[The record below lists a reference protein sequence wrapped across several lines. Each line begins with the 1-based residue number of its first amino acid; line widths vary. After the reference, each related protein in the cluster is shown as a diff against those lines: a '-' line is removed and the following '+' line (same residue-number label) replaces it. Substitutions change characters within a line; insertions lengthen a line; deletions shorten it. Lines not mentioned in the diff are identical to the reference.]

1 MHSKKTDNIKEKSLM
16 TKKCVKVSICILLA
30 LVLAGGPIF
39 QMEAMAADQKRPE
52 KVSATSNSETND
64 VVLTWNKVKGAEFY
78 SVYRSTKKKIPSKA
92 YAIVETNKFKDRNL
106 EGGKYY
112 YWVKAEDEEGI
123 ETPASTRAG
132 IIVKDYLTLSEIR
145 TVTWSATLRKTITLD
160 GMKLKKGTTVKPT
173 KHSKYIPFRG
183 PKRVYITYKNEEG
196 KKVASGWVKWST
208 VKSIKGH
215 VSYDKKKK
223 KLLDWTEKKKESYVK
238 RYSSKTKYLVWTNFY
253 TQRVNIF
260 RGKKGNWN
268 LIKTF
273 RCTSG
278 KYGKQTPK
286 GVMVLKK
293 HKPRRTRYNGV
304 LSLRYY
310 YKYLSFFNGY
320 DAFHS
325 VAWRL
330 PDNKLIKKIMKD
342 GTPNTTG
349 CVRLSVENAKYMYKR
364 IPLGTKVVMY

>member
-1 MHSKKTDNIKEKSLM
+1 ML
-16 TKKCVKVSICILLA
+16 KKCVKVSICMLLA
-30 LVLAGGPIF
+30 IVLAGGPIF
-39 QMEAMAADQKRPE
+39 RTEAMAAKQKRPE
-52 KVSATSNSETND
+52 RVSVTSDSKAND
-64 VVLTWNKVKGAEFY
+64 VVLTWKRVKGASLY
-78 SVYRSTKKKIPSKA
+78 SVYRSTSTKIPSRA
-92 YAIVETNKFKDRNL
+92 YAIVETNRFKDHNL
-106 EGGKYY
+106 EGGNYY
-112 YWVKAEDEEGI
+112 YWVKAEDSEGN

-132 IIVKDYLTLSEIR
+132 IKVNDYLTLSKIR
-145 TVTWSATLRKTITLD
+145 TVTWSATLRKTITLE
-160 GMKLKKGTTVKPT
+160 GKKIKKGTTVKPT
-173 KHSKYIPFRG
+173 KHTKYIPFRG
-183 PKRVYITYKNEEG
+183 PKKVYITYKNKDGQE
-196 KKVASGWVKWST
+196 VASGWVKWST
-208 VKSIKGH
+208 LKSINGQ

-223 KLLDWTEKKKESYVK
+223 KLLDWTQKKKESYVK
-238 RYSSKTKYLVWTNFY
+238 KHSSKTPYLVWTNFY
-253 TQRVNIF
+253 TQRVNVF
-260 RGKKGNWN
+260 RGKKGNWK

-273 RCTSG
+273 RCTTG

-293 HKPRRTRYNGV
+293 HKPRRTRYNSV

-310 YKYLSFFNGY
+310 YKYLSFFNGF

-349 CVRLSVENAKYMYKR
+349 CVRLSVENAKYMYKK